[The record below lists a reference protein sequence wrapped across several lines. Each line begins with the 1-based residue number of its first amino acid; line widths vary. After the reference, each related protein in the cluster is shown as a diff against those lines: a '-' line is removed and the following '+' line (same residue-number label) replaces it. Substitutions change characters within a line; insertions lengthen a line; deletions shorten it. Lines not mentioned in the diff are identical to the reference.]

1 MFKDKFFYTPYIFG
15 QIFTPVLFL
24 VEKDII
30 SFFFNHLMPL
40 ENGMVH
46 IYTGT
51 GKGKT
56 TAALGLALRAIGAGL
71 QVYMIQFMK
80 GNPYS
85 ELESIRSFPN
95 FIIKQFGR
103 EEFVSKEN
111 PASIDIQYARQ
122 GFKHATDII
131 TQGQYDL
138 VILDEINVAMDYS
151 LITVPEVLSLI
162 ENKPAHVELVLTGR
176 YAPPQVIKV
185 ADLVTEM
192 LEIKH
197 PYQEGI
203 LARKGIDY

>member
-1 MFKDKFFYTPYIFG
+1 
-15 QIFTPVLFL
+15 
-24 VEKDII
+24 
-30 SFFFNHLMPL
+30 MPL

-56 TAALGLALRAIGAGL
+56 TAALGLALRAIGMGL
-71 QVYMIQFMK
+71 HVYMIQFMK

-85 ELESIRSFPN
+85 ELESSKYLPHFT
-95 FIIKQFGR
+95 IKQFGR
-103 EEFVSKEN
+103 EEFVSKDN
-111 PASIDIQYARQ
+111 PASIDIRYAQQ
-122 GFKHATDII
+122 GYKHAQDII
-131 TQGQYDL
+131 THGQYDL
-138 VILDEINVAMDYS
+138 VILDEINVAMDYN
-151 LITVPEVLSLI
+151 LITIPEVLSLI

-176 YAPPQVIKV
+176 YAPPQVITV

-197 PYQEGI
+197 PYQKGI